1 MEKINIPFKGRT
13 VLQLMVKTYH
23 TNIPQ
28 NKCKSFFNSL
38 RYNFFFSFEQLNLFM
53 LIILYLF
60 VSLTG
65 VWGSQV
71 VVPQRINAVL
81 GKNVTL
87 ECRVEVGPN
96 LTLTQSSWERRL
108 PSGSAT
114 VAVYNPEYGISIPPE
129 FIHRLYFRSPSS
141 HDATIILENV
151 GFSDVG
157 LYTCKVATFPLGNTQ
172 ATTTVNVLG
181 TNVWV

>member
-1 MEKINIPFKGRT
+1 MYVVK
-13 VLQLMVKTYH
+13 VLL
-23 TNIPQ
+23 
-28 NKCKSFFNSL
+28 C
-38 RYNFFFSFEQLNLFM
+38 
-53 LIILYLF
+53 
-60 VSLTG
+60 VSLAG

-71 VVPQRINAVL
+71 VVPQRVNAVL

-87 ECRVEVGPN
+87 ECRVEVGAN

-108 PSGSAT
+108 PSGSVT
-114 VAVYNPEYGISIPPE
+114 VAVYNPLFGISIPPE

-157 LYTCKVATFPLGNTQ
+157 IYTCKVATFPLGNTQ
-172 ATTTVNVLG
+172 AATTVNVLG
-181 TNVWV
+181 MYIYFHMYVFCVTSLQENSLCCYR

>member
-1 MEKINIPFKGRT
+1 
-13 VLQLMVKTYH
+13 
-23 TNIPQ
+23 
-28 NKCKSFFNSL
+28 
-38 RYNFFFSFEQLNLFM
+38 M
-53 LIILYLF
+53 LIILYLC
-60 VSLTG
+60 VSLTD

-96 LTLTQSSWERRL
+96 LTLTQSSWERSL

-129 FIHRLYFRSPSS
+129 FLHRLYFRSPSF

-181 TNVWV
+181 TNVCG

>member
-1 MEKINIPFKGRT
+1 MW
-13 VLQLMVKTYH
+13 L
-23 TNIPQ
+23 
-28 NKCKSFFNSL
+28 KSCFC
-38 RYNFFFSFEQLNLFM
+38 
-53 LIILYLF
+53 
-60 VSLTG
+60 VSLAG

-71 VVPQRINAVL
+71 VVPQRVNAVL

-87 ECRVEVGPN
+87 ECRVEVGAN

-108 PSGSAT
+108 PSGSVT
-114 VAVYNPEYGISIPPE
+114 VAVYNPQFGISIPPE

-141 HDATIILENV
+141 HDATIVLENV

-157 LYTCKVATFPLGNTQ
+157 IYTCKVATFPLGNTQ

-181 TNVWV
+181 KCVCVHEYYMC

>member
-1 MEKINIPFKGRT
+1 MLHRISGIESWKGF
-13 VLQLMVKTYH
+13 V
-23 TNIPQ
+23 
-28 NKCKSFFNSL
+28 
-38 RYNFFFSFEQLNLFM
+38 FFFFFKRLK
-53 LIILYLF
+53 LIVLVIFFLYLC
-60 VSLTG
+60 VSFAG

-141 HDATIILENV
+141 HDATIVLENV

-181 TNVWV
+181 MYVCARLRD

>member
-1 MEKINIPFKGRT
+1 MLHRIRVIDSWKGF
-13 VLQLMVKTYH
+13 V
-23 TNIPQ
+23 
-28 NKCKSFFNSL
+28 
-38 RYNFFFSFEQLNLFM
+38 FFFFKRLKLVV
-53 LIILYLF
+53 LIIFLYLC
-60 VSLTG
+60 VSFAG

-141 HDATIILENV
+141 HDATIVLENV

-181 TNVWV
+181 TYVRARLRD

>member
-1 MEKINIPFKGRT
+1 M
-13 VLQLMVKTYH
+13 
-23 TNIPQ
+23 
-28 NKCKSFFNSL
+28 SL
-38 RYNFFFSFEQLNLFM
+38 A
-53 LIILYLF
+53 
-60 VSLTG
+60 G
-65 VWGSQV
+65 VWCSQV
-71 VVPQRINAVL
+71 VVPQRVNAVL

-87 ECRVEVGPN
+87 ECRVELGAN

-108 PSGSAT
+108 PSGSVT
-114 VAVYNPEYGISIPPE
+114 VAVYNPLLGISIPPE
-129 FIHRLYFRSPSS
+129 FIQRLYFRSPSS

-181 TNVWV
+181 KYVQLHTFSSIPVHVCTRVCVTVGNVKWRTARNTESKIYGELI